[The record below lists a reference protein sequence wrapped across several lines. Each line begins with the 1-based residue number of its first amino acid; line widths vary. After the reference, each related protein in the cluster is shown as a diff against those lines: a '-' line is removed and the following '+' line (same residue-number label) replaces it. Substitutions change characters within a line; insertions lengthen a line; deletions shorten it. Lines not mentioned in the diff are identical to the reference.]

1 MSEERIESEPGLWE
15 WLAAVVCFV
24 LGGLSL
30 AVGFVLTTD
39 KLLDAHLHT
48 SLHALGIVL
57 LIVGI
62 PVIILGGHFM
72 DLGEAGNSSR

>member
-1 MSEERIESEPGLWE
+1 MSEERIEPEPGVWQ
-15 WLAAVVCFV
+15 WLAAMACF
-24 LGGLSL
+24 LIGGLAL

-39 KLLDAHLHT
+39 KLLNAHLHP

-72 DLGEAGNSSR
+72 DQGEKRND